1 LLVWILAL
9 VSAGALAA
17 VAGATIVS
25 TSGQV
30 TLIAAPPSVLIKDL
44 VSDTTMFAFNEQQ
57 CVAAPTNILVDIT
70 GPGTYDDV
78 SKLTPGVIPAGTL
91 VSSHYV
97 HADKVGNDP
106 PPLNLEGSITTD
118 TDILGIAI
126 RKDALDSSDV
136 LGNPGTLYPTGR
148 SYRRLQLGQGD
159 FVIDEV
165 NNRTVVVHS
174 NVELHTDDVRVIT
187 RCGGEQLGAK
197 GCTPGYWKQSQHFDS
212 WFVYAQTDRY
222 NTVFGVNAFS
232 STFTLLQALA
242 QGGGGIKALG
252 RHSVAALLNA
262 VSPNVDYPITSAQV
276 ISLVQAAVASGNA
289 NLIEATKNTLE
300 KYNELGCP
308 IS

>member
-1 LLVWILAL
+1 VWVLAL
-9 VSAGALAA
+9 VAAGALAA

-25 TSGQV
+25 TNGQV
-30 TLIAAPPSVLIKDL
+30 TLISAPPSVLIKDL

-57 CVAAPTNILVDIT
+57 CVVAPTDILVDIT
-70 GPGTYDDV
+70 GPGTYDAV
-78 SKLTPGVIPAGTL
+78 SKLTPGIIPAGTL

-118 TDILGIAI
+118 SDILGIAL

-159 FVIDEV
+159 FVVEQVDV
-165 NNRTVVVHS
+165 RTVVVHS

-187 RCGGEQLGAK
+187 RCGEQLGFK
-197 GCTPGYWKQSQHFDS
+197 GCTPGYWKQPQHFDS
-212 WFVYAQTDRY
+212 WSVYAQTDFY

-232 STFTLLQALA
+232 PTFTLLQALA
-242 QGGGGIKALG
+242 QGGGGINALG

-262 VSPNVDYPITSAQV
+262 VSPDVDYPITAAHV
-276 ISLVQAAVASGNA
+276 IALVQAAVASGDK

-300 KYNELGCP
+300 SYNTLGCP